1 MQCVILAAGK
11 GTRLHPITLSR
22 SKAMAPLC
30 GKPMVERVIEGIAKN
45 GVSDFVFIVAPDDT
59 AIVEYFQNK
68 ITGNFQ
74 FVCQHERKG
83 MAHALQLAAP
93 LIKED
98 FILCACD
105 NIVPEADMS
114 KFINNWK
121 TITKPD
127 ALLSLLEMPPEK
139 ICKSSAVC
147 SDKDGRV
154 LKIVE
159 KPSIDN
165 LPSNVASIALYL
177 FSPKI
182 LNFLPRVQPSP
193 RGEYELQDAIQM
205 LIEEQGNVRGMLIS
219 GRKTVSSADD
229 LLRINLEYLK
239 DSSNEILSPLNGAT
253 TSGPLQIDPNVTIG
267 QNCSIG
273 PNVYLE
279 RNCFLENNVTIKNS
293 IILSG
298 ARISA
303 GSSVNNQV
311 VA

>member
-1 MQCVILAAGK
+1 
-11 GTRLHPITLSR
+11 
-22 SKAMAPLC
+22 
-30 GKPMVERVIEGIAKN
+30 MVERVIEGIEKN
-45 GVSDFVFIVAPDDT
+45 GVNDFIFIIAPDDT
-59 AIVEYFQNK
+59 AVVDYFRNRV
-68 ITGNFQ
+68 TGNFQ
-74 FVCQHERKG
+74 FICQHERKG
-83 MAHALQLAAP
+83 MAHALQLATP

-114 KFINNWK
+114 KFIDNWK
-121 TITKPD
+121 TTTKPD
-127 ALLSLLEMPPEK
+127 ALLSLLEMPAEK

-147 SDKDGRV
+147 SDKNGRV

-165 LPSNVASIALYL
+165 IPSNVASIALYI

-182 LNFLPRVQPSP
+182 LTFLPKVQPSP

-239 DSSNEILSPLNGAT
+239 NSSNEILSPLHGAT
-253 TSGPLQIDPNVTIG
+253 TSGPLQIDLDVTIG

-279 RNCFLENNVTIKNS
+279 RNCIIENNVSIKNS

-298 ARISA
+298 TRVAA
-303 GSSVNNQV
+303 GSSIDSQV